1 MINERSKKMR
11 RAGSVESIL
20 YDDFLKREQRLEVKR
35 AEIFLEKNVGLQEKF
50 SIEKSDEFMG
60 SKINRELQENIQAL
74 NIDDSNIEFN

>member
-1 MINERSKKMR
+1 MR

-20 YDDFLKREQRLEVKR
+20 YDDVQKREQRLEVKR
-35 AEIFLEKNVGLQEKF
+35 AEIFLEKNVGLKEKF